1 MESINY
7 WNTPYERAH
16 KGDFYCD
23 FMGWLTSKKQVNECK
38 YCGHSLVESDDPM
51 ICSECNSWQGK
62 TQEEI
67 GEELSDLER
76 GN

>member
-7 WNTPYERAH
+7 YDTPNQRRQS
-16 KGDFYCD
+16 GNFFVD
-23 FMGWLTSKKQVNECK
+23 FMGYCTRQKELNECK
-38 YCGHSLVESDDPM
+38 YCGHSLVEAEDPM

-62 TQEEI
+62 TKEEE